1 MFEKD
6 VKSRFDKI
14 DFSFLSNLS
23 AHLFLELN
31 FSNELNTISLLVVQ
45 YSRVFNIDSHPKQRL
60 LQQCSA
66 DGDQCSSHCTAQQRR
81 H

>member
-31 FSNELNTISLLVVQ
+31 FSNELNRISLLVVQ
-45 YSRVFNIDSHPKQRL
+45 YSRVFNMLKR
-60 LQQCSA
+60 QQS
-66 DGDQCSSHCTAQQRR
+66 T
-81 H
+81 